1 MYMSYTTNP
10 HMPTVRRDAVRL
22 VCYRDWSVR
31 KVARYIGV
39 EPSTVSRWT
48 KLDPTGGRQIIP
60 TQSSRPHHHPNALA
74 EKVVL
79 RILEIRAERH
89 QCAEIIHW
97 RLKSEGVAVSLSS
110 VKRVLRRHGLS
121 RFSRWKKWHQYSP
134 RPVPEKPGILVQVD
148 SVMDGVPQ
156 GRLSAYALID
166 LCSRWAYAEPTEMI
180 NTHQS
185 LRFID
190 QAQRESPFRFRTLQ
204 SDNGSEFSK
213 YFTTQLEAKNF
224 VHRHSRV
231 RRPTDNGHVERFIR
245 TLQEGCLNRI
255 PRSFLSWQK
264 EIPEFIR
271 YYNNERPHMALGMRT
286 PLEVLRS
293 Y

>member
-1 MYMSYTTNP
+1 MYMPYTTNP
-10 HMPTVRRDAVRL
+10 HMPAVRRDAVRL

-48 KLDPTGGRQIIP
+48 KLDPTGGWQIIP
-60 TQSSRPHHHPNALA
+60 TQSSRPHHHPSALT

-121 RFSRWKKWHQYSP
+121 RFSKWKKWHQYPP

-148 SVMDGVPQ
+148 SVMDGIPAH
-156 GRLSAYALID
+156 RLSAYALID
-166 LCSRWAYAEPTEMI
+166 LCSRWAYAAPTERI
-180 NTHQS
+180 STHQS

-190 QAQRESPFRFRTLQ
+190 QAQRKSPFKFKTLQ

-213 YFTTQLEAKNF
+213 YFTTQLEARDF

-255 PRSFLSWQK
+255 SRNFQSWQR

-271 YYNNERPHMALGMRT
+271 YYNTERPHMALGMRT